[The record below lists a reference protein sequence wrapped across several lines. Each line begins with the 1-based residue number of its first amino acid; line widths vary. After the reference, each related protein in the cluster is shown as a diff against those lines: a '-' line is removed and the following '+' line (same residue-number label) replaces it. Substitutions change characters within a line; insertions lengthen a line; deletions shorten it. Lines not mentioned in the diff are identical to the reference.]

1 VVVLSDAPEREALDF
16 DAAVKSPVPCTAVV
30 ARQFAIWPF
39 APRTLRLLLLVDPD
53 RSGID
58 QDGLLRA
65 MQHCCIGS
73 ESHSQTN
80 AVRAAINAAH
90 YVLRHHNHE
99 VLPQSQVNA
108 AAVVAAVRSNV
119 AYVAMVG
126 DAAAFAWRSGRLTG
140 QRSITR
146 LGRPLGLDQDPPI
159 TLWSTPVR
167 PGDRLVLACGPA
179 WNDDTGEQL
188 REVLG
193 TTPRDELEDRL
204 GEALGGA
211 RVLVDDGSSHAQRA
225 MAPAVAPLPAPE
237 SAPAGSRRRWL
248 APLAPLAL
256 LIVGAFAMLAPPSQP
271 RHVELRGQAEA
282 LLAEA
287 RSVGDLYQA
296 HTLAARAVDAA
307 QRAATLAPAVH
318 ADIVDEA
325 ANTLGEIDRIYPVE
339 SRVAVHLGPTGLNV
353 VDLAVSQDRL
363 FTLDVGEDAVRRF
376 DAFTGEQWPTPE
388 TLVLRKGAAIGNNRV
403 LDTPVAIQFVG
414 GARPEAGA
422 LTVVDR
428 SRMVA
433 QLSSDGALS
442 QRPLASSAAW
452 QRIGAL
458 GADAEGNLYVLDSGA
473 RKLHEYRAAAQRLV
487 DPPSPLFDAR
497 PDLDRV
503 AEVVPLGDIYVRLD
517 DGSVRRLARDGQ
529 QVDFDLWTPDGRLG
543 RVAAIAADQAGG
555 LFVADTARG
564 RVIQVTAD
572 GHFVRQLRDPALAG
586 VRQLQTSPDG
596 RRLYG
601 LVAAGILA
609 FDIPDF
615 I

>member
-1 VVVLSDAPEREALDF
+1 VVVLSDAPEREALDV

-90 YVLRHHNHE
+90 YVLRHHNHD
-99 VLPQSQVNA
+99 VLPESQVNA

-126 DAAAFAWRSGRLTG
+126 DAAAFAWRSGSLTG

-167 PGDRLVLACGPA
+167 PGDRLILACGA
-179 WNDDTGEQL
+179 TWTANSGDQLSDLLSTGAPE
-188 REVLG
+188 G
-193 TTPRDELEDRL
+193 LEGRL
-204 GEALGGA
+204 SEALGGA
-211 RVLVDDGSSHAQRA
+211 RVLADDGAHTQRQ
-225 MAPAVAPLPAPE
+225 AVQPAPPPR
-237 SAPAGSRRRWL
+237 SKAPMRPSWRRWL
-248 APLAPLAL
+248 TPLAPLVVL
-256 LIVGAFAMLAPPSQP
+256 VLGAFAMLAPPSQP

-287 RSVGDLYQA
+287 RTVGDLYQA
-296 HTLAARAVDAA
+296 HALAARAVDAA
-307 QRAATLAPAVH
+307 QRAAALAPAVH
-318 ADIVDEA
+318 GDIVEEA
-325 ANTLGEIDRIYPVE
+325 SNALAEFDRIYPVE
-339 SRVAVHLGPTGLNV
+339 PRVAVHLGPTGMNV

-376 DAFTGEQWPTPE
+376 DALTGEQWPTPE
-388 TLVLRKGAAIGNNRV
+388 TLVLRKGAAIGNRV

-414 GARPEAGA
+414 GPRADAGA

-433 QLSSDGALS
+433 QLSPDGALS
-442 QRPLASSAAW
+442 PRPLPSSAGW

-458 GADAEGNLYVLDSGA
+458 RADADGNLYLLDSGA
-473 RKLHEYRAAAQRLV
+473 RRLLEYRAAGERLV
-487 DPPSPLFDAR
+487 DPPSALFDAR

-503 AEVVPLGDIYVRLD
+503 AEVVPLTDIYVRLE

-529 QVDFDLWTPDGRLG
+529 EIDFDLWTPDGRLG

-572 GHFVRQLRDPALAG
+572 GHFIRQLRDPALAG